1 VDFRQIQYFLALV
14 EDGSMTQAAKRL
26 NVVQPTLSMQI
37 AKLEEELGQRL
48 FERRRQGMVPT
59 TAGRLMYRLFTP
71 ILRDM
76 EAARAQ
82 LVQRSEVVTGHV
94 SLGLLSSL
102 AESVL
107 PEALLRF
114 NAAYPHVEVTV
125 SVGYST
131 HLVDWVSNG
140 QVDAAIINKPRGK
153 LSLVAEPLAEE
164 DMLLVAGKLTGPSL
178 PPSIRLARLPELE
191 LDLVLPTRR
200 HGLRGILDTAAQQED
215 VVLTPKFEVD
225 VLGAIVRLVESS
237 GFVTILPR
245 VVVQRAVN
253 DGALRV
259 CPILSPRIVRQ
270 VVRVSHPRRPLSA
283 AAHALVDLVADEVRR
298 VLGMGDVM
306 GQGK

>member
-1 VDFRQIQYFLALV
+1 
-14 EDGSMTQAAKRL
+14 
-26 NVVQPTLSMQI
+26 
-37 AKLEEELGQRL
+37 
-48 FERRRQGMVPT
+48 
-59 TAGRLMYRLFTP
+59 
-71 ILRDM
+71 
-76 EAARAQ
+76 
-82 LVQRSEVVTGHV
+82 
-94 SLGLLSSL
+94 
-102 AESVL
+102 
-107 PEALLRF
+107 
-114 NAAYPHVEVTV
+114 
-125 SVGYST
+125 
-131 HLVDWVSNG
+131 
-140 QVDAAIINKPRGK
+140 
-153 LSLVAEPLAEE
+153 
-164 DMLLVAGKLTGPSL
+164 MLLVAGKLTGPSL

>member
-237 GFVTILPR
+237 GFVTTLPR

>member
-1 VDFRQIQYFLALV
+1 MDFRQIQYFLALV